1 MIKYLSVAKGPVN
14 INDLR
19 SRYLGAIKANE
30 GVVLPKFVHNGN
42 TYLISDISPLIND
55 KWLIVVMSE
64 NGMVTRFR
72 VGSGDLVC
80 DGNDIMLEE
89 DRRVYDWKKYYD
101 YWMIDGG
108 KPTPFFYEG
117 IEYTV
122 KSFTRIPGKDEF
134 WVVAEREA
142 GHWYTFQLSNDL
154 KSKFTRHRITDNGGH
169 QSYEWVL
176 ENVNWVTEQRRYF

>member
-1 MIKYLSVAKGPVN
+1 MIEYLSVKEGPVD
-14 INDLR
+14 INDLKA
-19 SRYLGAIKANE
+19 RYLGAIKTNE

-101 YWMIDGG
+101 YWILDGR
-108 KPTPFFYEG
+108 KPAPFFYEG

-122 KSFTRIPGKDEF
+122 KSFTRIPGADEF
-134 WVVAEREA
+134 WIVAERER
-142 GHWYTFQLSNDL
+142 GHWYTFVLSNDL
-154 KSKFTRHRITDNGGH
+154 KSKLIRHRITKDGGH
-169 QSYEWVL
+169 QSYEWIL
-176 ENVNWVTEQRRYF
+176 ENVKWVTEQRRYF